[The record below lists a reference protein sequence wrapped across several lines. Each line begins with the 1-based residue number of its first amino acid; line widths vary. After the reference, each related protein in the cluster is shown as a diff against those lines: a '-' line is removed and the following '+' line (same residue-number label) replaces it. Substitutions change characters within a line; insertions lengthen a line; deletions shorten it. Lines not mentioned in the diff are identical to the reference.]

1 MKNCLTLF
9 AFILSFAACIPPG
22 KLNESL
28 KISDSL
34 SKSQDKLKSEM
45 ADSVA
50 SFKQKERVFKQ
61 RIIQLEDSI
70 SALVKA
76 CAEIQTQPDVNAS
89 FSNKPQ
95 HIIYF
100 DFDKYTL
107 VDSSFQVLSGVID
120 FLKRNDDYSCVLQG
134 YTDLEGSPDYNL
146 KLSENRVVSARN
158 YLLSYGISANRITGS
173 FFGKAFI
180 SIETRDREANWRN
193 RRVEIFLTRK
203 WKGKSY

>member
-1 MKNCLTLF
+1 MLF
-9 AFILSFAACIPPG
+9 SIILSFAACIPPG

-28 KISDSL
+28 AL
-34 SKSQDKLKSEM
+34 SNKMAKTQEKLKSAL
-45 ADSVA
+45 ADSVL
-50 SFKQKERVFKQ
+50 SYKQMEIQLKQ
-61 RIIQLEDSI
+61 RIEQLEDSI
-70 SALVKA
+70 TGLVKA
-76 CAEIQTQPDVNAS
+76 CAETKTQPDLNAS

-95 HIIYF
+95 HVIYF

-107 VDSSFQVLSGVID
+107 VDSSVKVLSEVVD

-134 YTDLEGSPDYNL
+134 YTDIEGPQDYNL

-173 FFGKAFI
+173 YFGKAFI
-180 SIETRDREANWRN
+180 SIETRDREANWQN

-203 WKGKSY
+203 GR